1 MWRHNRVR
9 HAASVLNL
17 QSPSRSA
24 SAVPRN
30 AAAKCSC
37 FDSAVP
43 GGPYRGKNYYGAVHS
58 KLSHNQYQIFLF
70 SFSFFFFLF
79 LKIAEPLLLLTP
91 SPADVPPVIKVKIIK
106 VKIRKITFYIHK
118 RGFVLWKSSKLF

>member
-1 MWRHNRVR
+1 MRRHDRVR

-43 GGPYRGKNYYGAVHS
+43 GGPYGGKNYYGAVHS
-58 KLSHNQYQIFLF
+58 KLSHNQYKIFLFLFLF
-70 SFSFFFFLF
+70 SFSFFFFFFLF

-91 SPADVPPVIKVKIIK
+91 STADVPPVIIAVAPMP
-106 VKIRKITFYIHK
+106 
-118 RGFVLWKSSKLF
+118 